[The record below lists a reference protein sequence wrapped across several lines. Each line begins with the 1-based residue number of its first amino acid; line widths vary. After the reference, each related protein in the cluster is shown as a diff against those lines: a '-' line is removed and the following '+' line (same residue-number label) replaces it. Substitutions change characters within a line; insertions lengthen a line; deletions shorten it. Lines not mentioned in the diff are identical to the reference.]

1 MDTSCSKK
9 EGEVRGA
16 PDLDI
21 CTKVY
26 WVLQKVLTVTH
37 THTHTHTHTRAGPTC
52 ELLFYSRDLS
62 TTSNGNGPDTT
73 NLDECK
79 QGQKEQ
85 PLHTHLVPQKTAHPS
100 PPTELPRETTT
111 RSETDSC
118 VQTNSCWHHP
128 SSYSLEAE
136 KQGYICD
143 WQLPRLV

>member
-1 MDTSCSKK
+1 MLV
-9 EGEVRGA
+9 EGEWTLPSLPRQL
-16 PDLDI
+16 PDHRP
-21 CTKVY
+21 
-26 WVLQKVLTVTH
+26 QSQTVSH
-37 THTHTHTHTRAGPTC
+37 THSAGPTC